1 MLAEACIELRVIQ
14 ETPLGK
20 KVRLR
25 YSITINYLSRML
37 ALLMNIIFAVIVARK
52 LSLAEFGLWVLLSK
66 YLTYIIFLIPIY
78 GVWTPRAIS
87 RGWNVSKTTLFIAL
101 LLGSATSLMSI
112 FALYYI
118 LGHTQLLVEVVLL
131 FAVIIFEEYLSKGFL
146 HILSGYRPHYWG
158 YYLVVF
164 STLRVITVYIAL
176 VVFRLGLIGLI
187 LSVIFSRLISISFLF
202 ISSFD
207 LLRRSNL
214 DINLVKIWLGRSWY
228 PLALS
233 LAGLS
238 MALDVFIVNTFVGG
252 YYIIACYGVI
262 FFMINFVGSVSQYTV
277 ALSARILAERDKKHT
292 YVALWTAFFFT
303 IPLVTILLA
312 LTEPIIAI
320 FGVEYTTA
328 AVAARFFIIG
338 IVFRLIY
345 AIFKST
351 MLSWEQADFD
361 VYKRF
366 SIIKTS
372 FSKVLAIEAGTTLMY
387 LIGILAMSILIVD
400 PLAMLLVWGV
410 IFLLKFLI
418 GSFMFD
424 LAFRRH
430 FGEHLFDSRTI
441 KIISK
446 FMVFSVPVYLIG
458 INIRVTIKKQFFA
471 MLSSIAPL
479 AIGLLLLNYVI
490 IILLDKEA
498 RLLIRK
504 VWKVISMNFS

>member
-1 MLAEACIELRVIQ
+1 MKIKQ

-25 YSITINYLSRML
+25 YSIAINYLSRIL
-37 ALLMNIIFAVIVARK
+37 ALLMNIIFAVIIARK

-66 YLTYIIFLIPIY
+66 YLTYIVFLIPIY

-101 LLGSATSLMSI
+101 LLGSTTSLVSI

-118 LGHTQLLVEVVLL
+118 LGHTQSLMEIVLL

-146 HILSGYRPHYWG
+146 HMLSGYKPHYWG

-176 VVFRLGLIGLI
+176 VVLRLGLIGLI
-187 LSVIFSRLISISFLF
+187 LSVIFSRLITIGFLF
-202 ISSFD
+202 VSNFG
-207 LLRRSNL
+207 LLRRSAL
-214 DINLVKIWLGRSWY
+214 DTNLVKVWLSRSWY
-228 PLALS
+228 PLGLS

-238 MALDVFIVNTFVGG
+238 MALDIFIVNIFVGE

-262 FFMINFVGSVSQYTV
+262 FFMINFVGSVSQYVV

-303 IPLVTILLA
+303 IPPITILLA

-320 FGVEYTTA
+320 FGTKYVTATT
-328 AVAARFFIIG
+328 AARFFIIG
-338 IVFRLIY
+338 AVFRLIY

-351 MLSWEQADFD
+351 MLSWEQADLD
-361 VYKRF
+361 VYERF
-366 SIIKTS
+366 SIIKTA
-372 FSKVLAIEAGTTLMY
+372 FSKVLVIEAGTTLMY
-387 LIGILAMSILIVD
+387 LAGILAISMLISD
-400 PLAMLLVWGV
+400 PLVILLIWGI
-410 IFLLKFLI
+410 IFSLKFLI
-418 GSFMFD
+418 GSLIFD
-424 LAFRRH
+424 LAFRKH

-441 KIISK
+441 RIIAR
-446 FMVFSVPVYLIG
+446 FMVFSIPVYLIG
-458 INIRVTIKKQFFA
+458 IHIRVPIEKQFFV
-471 MLSSIAPL
+471 MLFNVAPV
-479 AIGLLLLNYVI
+479 AIGLLVLNYVI

-498 RLLIRK
+498 RLLIRR
-504 VWKVISMNFS
+504 VWNTYIRSRF